1 MQRLYVAHIQYT
13 YKGEQMLI
21 VKWISLCAIVI
32 LTTGCAS
39 ITSEKTQSLA
49 VTTLSEDGSLIEK
62 AQCSLEND
70 KGSWQIETP
79 GSVTVR
85 RSAEDIVVKCKK
97 EGVPDGLARGV
108 SRAAGGMWG
117 NIVFGG
123 GIGAIVDHNN
133 GTGYNYPNDLPV
145 KMGKSVTFDQADEA
159 KAKTKQAKSEL
170 QPTAIKN

>member
-1 MQRLYVAHIQYT
+1 MLLV
-13 YKGEQMLI
+13 KG
-21 VKWISLCAIVI
+21 ISLCVI
-32 LTTGCAS
+32 AVLTTGCAS

-49 VTTLSEDGSLIEK
+49 VTAHSEDGNLVEK
-62 AQCSLEND
+62 AKCSLEND
-70 KGSWQIETP
+70 KGNWQVETP

-97 EGVPDGLARGV
+97 EGVQDGIARGV
-108 SRAAGGMWG
+108 SRASGGMWG

-123 GIGAIVDHNN
+123 GVGAIIDHNN

-170 QPTAIKN
+170 QQDTNKN